1 MRAVILFILA
11 LLFNAGCAVKS
22 VQGIPG
28 EKGEAGPIGPQGP
41 PGLKGEKGEKG
52 EKGKEGKDGE
62 SLPKDLLF
70 KLENIV
76 TQDSSEI
83 VIDVEVYS
91 FGLAPRITGF
101 VFMTNYGNL
110 YKLENIN
117 PQKIGET
124 IVYIGRVDE
133 KLNFI
138 SLARTAYADDI
149 KQYFTSTT
157 KSGDIYISE
166 DLKNWKFKGSVF

>member
-1 MRAVILFILA
+1 MRVLIFFILTFF
-11 LLFNAGCAVKS
+11 LNTGCAVKS

-28 EKGEAGPIGPQGP
+28 EKGEPGQIGPQGP
-41 PGLKGEKGEKG
+41 PGEKG
-52 EKGKEGKDGE
+52 EKGKKGKDGE
-62 SLPKDLLF
+62 SLPKELLL

-76 TQDSSEI
+76 AQDSSEI

-124 IVYIGRVDE
+124 IEYIGRIDE
-133 KLNFI
+133 KVNFV

-157 KSGDIYISE
+157 QSGDIYISE
-166 DLKNWKFKGSVF
+166 DLINWKFRGSVF